1 MNGTW
6 AWPHSIEDAAR
17 GLMDDLAEIEIEE
30 PLVLGGFSIGSAI
43 AAHLINTSTLLA
55 EALVVV
61 SPASVEDFAELRRV
75 ANRGLP
81 LLIVGG
87 FSDTRVGKYRSLEAD
102 LKDNTNV
109 VVELI
114 DGLGHAPPADLHL
127 RVSRFLARVRGG

>member
-6 AWPHSIEDAAR
+6 AWPHSIDDAAK
-17 GLMDDLAEIEIEE
+17 GLMADLVGAEMEE

-43 AAHLINTSTLLA
+43 AAHLINTSTLPA
-55 EALVVV
+55 QALVVV

-87 FSDTRVGKYRSLEAD
+87 FSDTRVGKYRSW
-102 LKDNTNV
+102 N
-109 VVELI
+109 
-114 DGLGHAPPADLHL
+114 
-127 RVSRFLARVRGG
+127 